1 MNMEFNPKFVRH
13 FGEIGQAMIDAY
25 QSYHRAVQDE
35 SFPAAEE
42 SYVKSDCSDE
52 YLAELDREYQAKK

>member
-1 MNMEFNPKFVRH
+1 
-13 FGEIGQAMIDAY
+13 MIDAY
-25 QSYHRAVQDE
+25 SSYQMAVQDG

-52 YLAELDREYQAKK
+52 YLAELDREFQEKK